1 MPAHVSFTFY
11 ERENAPDTYC
21 GAAGMYIRAISHR
34 RQPAIFPASLP
45 PSLASRHFYGT
56 AVKQFAEWYISRGN
70 LGHICRV
77 ARICGTHAKWPMIHF
92 REMMKQSTSCDSI
105 RMYVVEDNMLVNEKE
120 REWSEERR
128 EV

>member
-11 ERENAPDTYC
+11 EMENAPDTYC
-21 GAAGMYIRAISHR
+21 GAAGMCISGQYLIVAS
-34 RQPAIFPASLP
+34 QPFSLP

-105 RMYVVEDNMLVNEKE
+105 RMYVGEDNMLVNEKE